1 MTYLREGRMENV
13 TRRTINDAEL
23 DLLVISMEMITQDVS
38 AAEIA

>member
-1 MTYLREGRMENV
+1 MENV

-23 DLLVISMEMITQDVS
+23 DLLVISMEIITQDVS